1 MKNLF
6 YKTIIAFLSVT
17 SVTSCVEPYV
27 LQTNTFE
34 EALVV
39 EATITNELKQQEIK
53 ITKTYKLEQNQ
64 PTQVFG
70 ATVLV
75 VDNLGTQ
82 FTFQEINGK
91 YISNNPFQAIP
102 GRTYQLKIRTSNG
115 RKYSSSVEALTTV
128 SPLTNVLANAVTRSD
143 GKTGIEITAKSFD
156 PTNTSK
162 YYRFEYEETYKIVA
176 PLWRNVIA
184 VPTIIGYTPLFRPIY
199 QMYFFPRTTE
209 AKTCYTTKNS
219 DRIIVTSTSN
229 LSEDRVNFPVQF
241 LEKSDYKIANRYS
254 ILVKQYVQNLA
265 SYTFYKTLNEISGSG
280 NILSQTQPGFLIGNI
295 SSESDP
301 EEKVIGYFDVSSFS
315 KQRIFLNHDDFFPYT
330 PNPSYPYNK
339 CVAGSDTDLNP
350 FRGETF
356 LDFCFSAADNTTC
369 AGETI
374 INLLENNTSVYYNN
388 AGIRYELYPTPCGD
402 CTSFSSNIRPLFW
415 ID

>member
-1 MKNLF
+1 M
-6 YKTIIAFLSVT
+6 
-17 SVTSCVEPYV
+17 
-27 LQTNTFE
+27 
-34 EALVV
+34 
-39 EATITNELKQQEIK
+39 
-53 ITKTYKLEQNQ
+53 
-64 PTQVFG
+64 
-70 ATVLV
+70 V

-162 YYRFEYEETYKIVA
+162 YYRFEFEETYKIVA
-176 PLWRNVIA
+176 PLWRDVKGTPVI
-184 VPTIIGYTPLFRPIY
+184 VGYNALGPIY
-199 QMYFFPRTTE
+199 EIQLFQRNYE
-209 AKTCYTTKNS
+209 AKTCFSTKNS
-219 DRIIVTSTSN
+219 DNIIITSTTN
-229 LSEDRVNFPVQF
+229 FSEDRINFPVRF
-241 LEKSDYKIANRYS
+241 LEKTDYKIANRYS

-265 SYTFYKTLNEISGSG
+265 SYTFYKTLNEISGTG
-280 NILSQTQPGFLIGNI
+280 NILSQTQPGFLVGNI
-295 SSESDP
+295 SSESNP

-315 KQRIFLNHDDFFPYT
+315 KQRIFFNYDDFFT
-330 PNPSYPYNK
+330 PVINPSYPYF
-339 CVAGSDTDLNP
+339 CVKQTDTSFNP
-350 FRGETF
+350 LKDNYFF
-356 LDFCFSAADNTTC
+356 DFCFSAADITNC
-369 AGETI
+369 AGNMI
-374 INLLENNTSVYYNN
+374 VGLLQNNTSVYYNN
-388 AGIRYELYPTPCGD
+388 VGIRYELYPTPCGD

>member
-6 YKTIIAFLSVT
+6 YKTLIIIFLIST
-17 SVTSCVEPYV
+17 LTSCVEPYA

-53 ITKTYKLEQNQ
+53 ISKTYKLEQNQ

-91 YISNNPFQAIP
+91 YISNNPFQAIS

-128 SPLTNVLANAVTRSD
+128 SPLTNILASALTRSD

-162 YYRFEYEETYKIVA
+162 YYRFEFEETYKIVA
-176 PLWRNVIA
+176 PLWRNIKA
-184 VPTIIGYTPLFRPIY
+184 VPIIIGYNLNGPIY
-199 QMYFFPRTTE
+199 EIQYFPRIVE

-219 DRIIVTSTSN
+219 DRIIVTNTSN
-229 LSEDRVNFPVQF
+229 LS
-241 LEKSDYKIANRYS
+241 
-254 ILVKQYVQNLA
+254 
-265 SYTFYKTLNEISGSG
+265 
-280 NILSQTQPGFLIGNI
+280 
-295 SSESDP
+295 
-301 EEKVIGYFDVSSFS
+301 
-315 KQRIFLNHDDFFPYT
+315 
-330 PNPSYPYNK
+330 
-339 CVAGSDTDLNP
+339 
-350 FRGETF
+350 
-356 LDFCFSAADNTTC
+356 
-369 AGETI
+369 
-374 INLLENNTSVYYNN
+374 
-388 AGIRYELYPTPCGD
+388 
-402 CTSFSSNIRPLFW
+402 
-415 ID
+415 